1 MSEVK
6 AAHERPPPPQVH
18 GTLRLL
24 LPRDF
29 RFYLASRF
37 CTATGM
43 TMLRAAILWHVF
55 AMSHSAFHLGLIGL
69 AQFAP
74 ALSLSLV
81 AGAVADTYDRRRV
94 MMAAQALALMCALIL
109 FLETHSSGIGL
120 LLLYAMV
127 VPVAIAGAFDNPARM
142 ALLPTLVAREVFP
155 RAVAVAST
163 NQALALVTG
172 PSLCG
177 LIIAEA
183 GIASVYAAFV
193 ILIGASLAA
202 LAFIRRRS
210 VQTPGRAVTLQMMR
224 EGLAYVRRQQVV
236 LGCMTLD
243 MFAVIFGGAT
253 ALLPIYANDILHV
266 GASGYGLLT
275 SSIEIGALATS
286 LVLIA
291 LPQVARPGRAL
302 LLGVAVYGVA
312 TVVFGL
318 SRSFPLSLIAYLIAG
333 VGDQVSVVM
342 RATAIQ
348 LSTPDELR
356 GRVSSVNM
364 IFIGASNQLGAAE
377 SGFVAALTN
386 ATFSVVSGGIGC
398 LLVLVAVVLAL
409 PELRRYRISG
419 AASCCT

>member
-1 MSEVK
+1 MQ
-6 AAHERPPPPQVH
+6 PNPQSTH
-18 GTLRLL
+18 FWQGRRNLRLL

-29 RFYLASRF
+29 RLYLASRF

-55 AMSHSAFHLGLIGL
+55 ALSHSAFHLGLIGL

-94 MMAAQALALMCALIL
+94 MMAAETLALVCALVL
-109 FLETHSSGIGL
+109 FLETRSGGITL

-127 VPVAIAGAFDNPARM
+127 FPVAIAGAFDNPARA

-155 RAVAVAST
+155 RAVAIAST

-172 PSLCG
+172 PALCG
-177 LIIAEA
+177 FIIVEA
-183 GIASVYAAFV
+183 GIASVYAAYV
-193 ILIGASLAA
+193 LLIGASVATLA
-202 LAFIRRRS
+202 LMRRRA

-224 EGLAYVRRQQVV
+224 EGLAYVRRHQVI

-291 LPQVARPGRAL
+291 LPPVARAGRAL
-302 LLGVAVYGVA
+302 LLSIAVYGVA

-318 SRSFPLSLIAYLIAG
+318 SRSFPLSVIAYLIVG

-398 LLVLVAVVLAL
+398 LLVLVAVVLIL

-419 AASCCT
+419 GTPPVS